1 MHAQLPLHMQPKE
14 VGCTQPK
21 EVGCTH
27 FRLCCVCFRL
37 CNFVHRKCKRIWLQS
52 AVENC
57 LRLQCTYA
65 VYLYLHHL
73 AHILLTLVKPLVKVA
88 KVLTTYDVYV
98 YSKLYTC
105 ASLPRSELMW
115 LLQYE
120 IANFYVLL
128 I

>member
-14 VGCTQPK
+14 VGCT
-21 EVGCTH
+21 H
-27 FRLCCVCFRL
+27 FRFLGVGYAFACATSCIVSANAYGYKAQLKTAFG
-37 CNFVHRKCKRIWLQS
+37 CN
-52 AVENC
+52 A
-57 LRLQCTYA
+57 
-65 VYLYLHHL
+65 
-73 AHILLTLVKPLVKVA
+73 LTLRTFICTTLHTYCLLA
-88 KVLTTYDVYV
+88 KVLTTYDVYL
-98 YSKLYTC
+98 YSS

>member
-14 VGCTQPK
+14 VGCT
-21 EVGCTH
+21 H
-27 FRLCCVCFRL
+27 FRFLGVAYAFACATSCIVSANAYGYKAQL
-37 CNFVHRKCKRIWLQS
+37 KRVALS
-52 AVENC
+52 AFAFGC
-57 LRLQCTYA
+57 SA
-65 VYLYLHHL
+65 
-73 AHILLTLVKPLVKVA
+73 LTLRTFICTTLHTYCLLLVKLA